1 MLVDAQ
7 DGRTSCGVPFTEV
20 ALQTVPE
27 VALDGGGSNA
37 FAFSHPAAVDP
48 IQVLPED
55 GFPESFAGVLARQ
68 NAGKALP
75 KLPPALQAAPLARRQ
90 FQAAMAQ
97 PPRFMPHQPAIP
109 ALAPLV
115 LAAAMRTGFRPGI
128 PGRNPHLATRSLNPG
143 NLVPRQAQNDLIVG
157 QNVISQDCFTN
168 LGSGPAPVFDQE
180 PIKSTGCTD
189 S

>member
-115 LAAAMRTGFRPGI
+115 LAAAVRTGVRPVM
-128 PGRNPHLATRSLNPG
+128 PGRNPQLSNRSLNHGYLLP
-143 NLVPRQAQNDLIVG
+143 LQAQYDPTVDED
-157 QNVISQDCFTN
+157 VISHGRLTN
-168 LGSGPAPVFDQE
+168 LLSVQ
-180 PIKSTGCTD
+180 
-189 S
+189 

>member
-1 MLVDAQ
+1 
-7 DGRTSCGVPFTEV
+7 
-20 ALQTVPE
+20 
-27 VALDGGGSNA
+27 
-37 FAFSHPAAVDP
+37 
-48 IQVLPED
+48 
-55 GFPESFAGVLARQ
+55 
-68 NAGKALP
+68 

-168 LGSGPAPVFDQE
+168 LGSGPDPVFDQE
-180 PIKSTGCTD
+180 PKIVVPRLESRLDFLRPTKHEGGSGGFCRGPVGPTAK
-189 S
+189 